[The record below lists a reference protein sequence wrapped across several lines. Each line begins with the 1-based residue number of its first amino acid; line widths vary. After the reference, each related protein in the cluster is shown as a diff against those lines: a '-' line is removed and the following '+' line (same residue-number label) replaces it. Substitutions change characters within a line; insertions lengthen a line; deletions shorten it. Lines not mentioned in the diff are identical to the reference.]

1 MGGKSFFKKDTI
13 KKKEAKKRNTG
24 KSQKKKPKV
33 MANLIIPQSL
43 WGP

>member
-24 KSQKKKPKV
+24 KSQKKKPKG
-33 MANLIIPQSL
+33 
-43 WGP
+43 W